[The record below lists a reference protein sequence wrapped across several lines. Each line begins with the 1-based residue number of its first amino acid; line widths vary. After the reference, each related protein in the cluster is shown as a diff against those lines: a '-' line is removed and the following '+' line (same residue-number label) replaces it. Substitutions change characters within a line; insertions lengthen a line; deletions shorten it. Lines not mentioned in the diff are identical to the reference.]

1 MMRYVDV
8 PDDLRE
14 AVDDLLEDSD
24 FPGVLQALD
33 GAIESGAEKER
44 RRIAGLVEL
53 RGQYDNVPA
62 RDATIDRAIVD
73 GGSAA
78 TTYPI
83 LDALNIKLVTAPEID
98 SRTRR
103 FDRAILNGISPLT
116 MRED

>member
-1 MMRYVDV
+1 MRYADL
-8 PDDLRE
+8 PEDLRD
-14 AVDDLLEDSD
+14 AVDDLLGSPD
-24 FPGVLQALD
+24 FRGVLQTLD
-33 GAIESGAEKER
+33 GAIEAGVTKER
-44 RRIAGLVEL
+44 QRIAGLVEL

-62 RDATIDRAIVD
+62 RDLVIDQAITS